1 MPNKRPLLIVLF
13 KLSQH
18 QLRVFVSWLGKNDLQ
33 NHASTFLF
41 LGSGKIRLQDEFFLL
56 YYLKQRFLMSIP

>member
-1 MPNKRPLLIVLF
+1 LSYL

-33 NHASTFLF
+33 NHASLFCFLAREKTIY
-41 LGSGKIRLQDEFFLL
+41 KIMP
-56 YYLKQRFLMSIP
+56 RFLISWLGKK